1 MKFIKTQNTW
11 KASNFSMNMTTMEAF
26 SYKWWL
32 FVCKDEKGRIIFNN
46 TTYSSST
53 NRHQSKAWKLLNYKA
68 DLILRYTKA
77 SLDSL
82 ENAYAL
88 EIESAMYHIKE
99 LNAQIEKKGSK
110 KAKNEQRMKQIETI
124 KAHIN
129 KVKLFSGVTPLEIA
143 VA

>member
-11 KASNFSMNMTTMEAF
+11 KASNFSFNMTTMEAF
-26 SYKWWL
+26 SYGWWL
-32 FVCKDEKGRIIFNN
+32 FVCKDENGRIIFNN
-46 TTYSSST
+46 TNYSSST
-53 NRHQSKAWKLLNYKA
+53 NRHQSKARGILSSI

-77 SLDSL
+77 SLDNL

-88 EIESAMYHIKE
+88 EIENAMYEIKE
-99 LNAQIEKKGSK
+99 LNKQIEKKGSK
-110 KAKNEQRMKQIETI
+110 KAKNAKRMEQIETI

-129 KVKLFSGVTPLEIA
+129 KVKLFSGMTPLEIA